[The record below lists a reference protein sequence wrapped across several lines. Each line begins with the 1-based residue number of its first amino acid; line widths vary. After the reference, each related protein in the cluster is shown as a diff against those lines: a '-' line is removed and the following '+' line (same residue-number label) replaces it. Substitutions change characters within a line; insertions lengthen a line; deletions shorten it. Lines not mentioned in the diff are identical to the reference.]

1 MFLKLYFIT
10 LPIFLGIDAVWLS
23 LMSKLFYQRK
33 LGFIMSKSPNLL
45 AAFIFYLLYAT
56 GLVVFVLIPSLDKRM
71 WVQALLSGALFGL
84 ICYATYDLSNLA
96 TVKDWP
102 LSVTIV
108 DLIWGTSVSAIVSL
122 IVYFIGVRLGL

>member
-1 MFLKLYFIT
+1 
-10 LPIFLGIDAVWLS
+10 
-23 LMSKLFYQRK
+23 
-33 LGFIMSKSPNLL
+33 MSKSPNLL